1 MIALTFV
8 THDGARV
15 ETQAR
20 AGTTLMDA
28 ARMANVP
35 GILAECGGACAC
47 STCHVYVDPD
57 WLPKLDD
64 ADEME
69 ADLLDFVWEP
79 DPTRSRLACRITL
92 TDALAGLVVDV
103 PAKQG

>member
-8 THDGARV
+8 THDGNRV
-15 ETQAR
+15 ETLAR
-20 AGTTLMDA
+20 AGTTVMEA
-28 ARMANVP
+28 ARTANVP

-47 STCHVYVDPD
+47 STCHVYVDPN

-69 ADLLDFVWEP
+69 ADLLDFVWQP
-79 DPTRSRLACRITL
+79 DAARSRLACQITL
-92 TDALAGLVVDV
+92 TDALAGLIVEV
-103 PAKQG
+103 PADQG